1 MTNQQNVV
9 VLDVK
14 SRGVRNVLPP
24 SSLPVA
30 ESFSPL
36 DLKMLLVKRF
46 ETEKG
51 AKINAWVDSMRAS
64 SPTRIKSTASLPE
77 TDEKSSW
84 IVRSISPSI
93 FITSR
98 FFNWCCYIVV
108 ISINDFFFCVFLKQV
123 HHPSALSMFEQIVA
137 ASIGKQIVMFLDY
150 DGTLSP
156 IVEDPEKA
164 FMPTEVCSYS
174 TTVDQLPQS
183 NSNSYWFILFGKTSL
198 SLIRWEQL

>member
-84 IVRSISPSI
+84 IVGSIFPSI

-98 FFNWCCYIVV
+98 VLQLMLLYRFN
-108 ISINDFFFCVFLKQV
+108 
-123 HHPSALSMFEQIVA
+123 
-137 ASIGKQIVMFLDY
+137 
-150 DGTLSP
+150 
-156 IVEDPEKA
+156 
-164 FMPTEVCSYS
+164 
-174 TTVDQLPQS
+174 
-183 NSNSYWFILFGKTSL
+183 
-198 SLIRWEQL
+198 